1 MPHRYR
7 LSQGQLAE
15 LASLDY
21 CRNGFSLRQVQKGG
35 AVNSSY
41 CLITPS
47 NRFFMK
53 TFESDR
59 VNQLARQ
66 HLFEVQ
72 KKIWKKEMACEPIYL
87 STTAGFQLDAWVECH
102 TLVNSEM
109 SNESKARTLANTLH
123 SIHGLLITNYVL
135 DLPAQWAG
143 YLAQL
148 PQEQFSAER
157 EEAKILASSWYAFP
171 EEELVFCHN
180 DLSFEHVT
188 TNSPQLVFDW
198 EYCAL
203 SNRYFDLAACIDVN
217 KLIPQEQACLLSSYA
232 QHAKLPLSLVMGKT
246 NQMLPL
252 VSLTSRL
259 WYAVANQLAT
269 SQSSAGDKL
278 SG

>member
-1 MPHRYR
+1 MPHRYQ
-7 LSQGQLAE
+7 LNSGQLAE
-15 LASLDY
+15 LASLNY
-21 CRNGFSLRQVQKGG
+21 CRNGFSLRQVKKGG

-41 CLITPS
+41 CLTTPS

-53 TFESDR
+53 TFESDQ

-66 HLFEVQ
+66 HLFDVQ
-72 KKIWKKEMACEPIYL
+72 KKIWQKGMACEPVYL
-87 STTAGFQLDAWVECH
+87 STTAGFQLDGWVDCK
-102 TLVNSEM
+102 TLVDSNI
-109 SNESKARTLANTLH
+109 SNESKAHTLANTLH
-123 SIHGLLITNYVL
+123 RIHGLCIAGQAL
-135 DLPAQWAG
+135 DLPAQWTG

-148 PQEQFSAER
+148 PREQYGDER
-157 EEAKILASSWYAFP
+157 EEAKTLANSWYAVL

-180 DLSFEHVT
+180 DLSLEHVT
-188 TNSPQLVFDW
+188 TNTPRLIFDW

-217 KLIPQEQACLLSSYA
+217 KLVPQQQACLLASYA
-232 QHAKLPLSLVMGKT
+232 QYAKLPLSLVIEKT
-246 NQMLPL
+246 TLMLPL

-269 SQSSAGDKL
+269 SQNSTGDNL

>member
-1 MPHRYR
+1 MPHRYQ
-7 LSQGQLAE
+7 LNSKQLAE

-35 AVNSSY
+35 AVNTSY
-41 CLITPS
+41 SLTTPS

-53 TFESDR
+53 TFESDQ

-66 HLFEVQ
+66 HLFDVQ
-72 KKIWKKEMACEPIYL
+72 KKIWQKGMACEPVYL

-102 TLVNSEM
+102 TLVDSKM
-109 SNESKARTLANTLH
+109 DNESKARTLANTLYT
-123 SIHGLLITNYVL
+123 IHGLRITDHVL

-148 PQEQFSAER
+148 PQEQYSAER
-157 EEAKILASSWYAFP
+157 KEAKKLASSWYATP
-171 EEELVFCHN
+171 EDELVFCHN

-188 TNSPQLVFDW
+188 TNTPQLIFDW

-217 KLIPQEQACLLSSYA
+217 KLMPQEHACLLSSYA
-232 QHAKLPLSLVMGKT
+232 QHAKLPLSLVMEKT
-246 NQMLPL
+246 TQMLPL

-269 SQSSAGDKL
+269 SQSASGDKL